1 MPFVLVKK
9 EMHNL
14 NDFGIIIAI
23 NPALVYN
30 YNRLKKG
37 STAMKKIISIA
48 LSLLLMAAVI
58 SSIPVSADI
67 AKELGE
73 EMVVWTEENE
83 FVYSGEPQTRLLQV
97 IDDDTPLVEGVDY
110 TVSYFSYTG
119 EEFEQIEIM
128 PYEIGEYGIAVKG
141 IGNYQ
146 GEWDNEYAIVADT
159 AGWGTQKEFSGV
171 LNYVDASGTTSA
183 EVMGGAPVWL
193 KDESDGSSAW
203 YGIDEPS
210 ASQFRNGSRFWVRWL
225 SQDSDEFQSIYNQLD
240 DEHRQ
245 NIEDNKLW
253 IFLTGVTDPDGGEY
267 TNLNDQVSFYIQL
280 GDDWDKDNIGA
291 AFISAQEDE
300 DVTAGYFDNYTC
312 PEGEKTFAKLQL
324 NHFSAYAIYVKSDS
338 ADSANSADTAGTAT
352 ADNAV
357 KTSPATG
364 NGITP
369 ALFMPILA
377 AGLGIFALSKRKTEE

>member
-1 MPFVLVKK
+1 MY
-9 EMHNL
+9 
-14 NDFGIIIAI
+14 DFGIIIEI
-23 NPALVYN
+23 NTALFYN

-48 LSLLLMAAVI
+48 LSLLLMAAAI

-67 AKELGE
+67 VKELGE
-73 EMVVWTEENE
+73 DMVVWTEENE
-83 FVYSGEPQTRLLQV
+83 FVYNGEPQTRLLQV
-97 IDDDTPLVEGVDY
+97 IDDETPLVEGVDY

-128 PYEIGEYGIAVKG
+128 PYEIGEYGIAVNG

-183 EVMGGAPVWL
+183 EVMGGAPVWI
-193 KDESDGSSAW
+193 KEESDGSSAW
-203 YGIDEPS
+203 YGIDNQS
-210 ASQFRNGSRFWVRWL
+210 TAQFRNGSRFWVRWL
-225 SQDSDEFQSIYNQLD
+225 SPDSDEFQSYYNQLD
-240 DEHRQ
+240 DQHKK
-245 NIEDNKLW
+245 NIEGNKLW
-253 IFLTGVTDPDGGEY
+253 VFLTGVTNPDGGEY
-267 TNLNDQVSFYIQL
+267 TDLNDQVSFYIQL

-291 AFISAQEDE
+291 AFISDQEDE
-300 DVTAGYFDNYTC
+300 DVTAGFVDNHTC
-312 PEGEKTFAKLQL
+312 PEGDKPFAKLQL
-324 NHFSAYAIYVKSDS
+324 KHFSAYAIYVKSDS

-352 ADNAV
+352 ADNAA

-377 AGLGIFALSKRKTEE
+377 AGLGVLALTKKEK

>member
-1 MPFVLVKK
+1 
-9 EMHNL
+9 
-14 NDFGIIIAI
+14 
-23 NPALVYN
+23 
-30 YNRLKKG
+30 
-37 STAMKKIISIA
+37 MKKMISIA

-67 AKELGE
+67 VKELGE
-73 EMVVWTEENE
+73 DMVVWTEENE
-83 FVYSGEPQTRLLQV
+83 FVYNGEPQTRLLQV
-97 IDDDTPLVEGVDY
+97 VDDETPLVEGVDY

-146 GEWDNEYAIVADT
+146 GEWDNEYAIIADT

-171 LNYVDASGTTSA
+171 LNYVDALGTTSA

-193 KDESDGSSAW
+193 KEESDGSSAW

-225 SQDSDEFQSIYNQLD
+225 SPGSDEFQSYYNQLD
-240 DEHRQ
+240 DQHKKD
-245 NIEDNKLW
+245 IEGNKLW
-253 IFLTGVTDPDGGEY
+253 VFLTGVTDPDGDEY

-291 AFISAQEDE
+291 AFISDQEDE
-300 DVTAGYFDNYTC
+300 DVTAGFVDNHTC
-312 PEGEKTFAKLQL
+312 PEGDKPFAKLQL
-324 NHFSAYAIYVKSDS
+324 KHFSAYAIYVKSDS

-364 NGITP
+364 NSLAAP
-369 ALFMPILA
+369 LFASLLA
-377 AGLGIFALSKRKTEE
+377 AGIGVLVLTKKEK